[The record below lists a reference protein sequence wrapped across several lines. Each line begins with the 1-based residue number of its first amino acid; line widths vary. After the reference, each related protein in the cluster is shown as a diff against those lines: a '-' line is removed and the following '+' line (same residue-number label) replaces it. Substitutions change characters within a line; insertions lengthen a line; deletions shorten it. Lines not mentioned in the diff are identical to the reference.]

1 MLPRFSHAG
10 AIGAAVF
17 LAMSFGMASA
27 EEKPA
32 QPQAA
37 LKSSKSA
44 PAWPE
49 APKAPAGAPN
59 IVLILLDDVGYG
71 AASTFGGPAQT
82 PALDQ
87 LAAQGLRYNRF
98 HVTAICSPTRA
109 SLLTGRNHHR
119 TSFGTVTEVGNSD
132 RGYNAFWPK
141 SVATLPEIL
150 KRNGY
155 STAAFG
161 KWHNTQI
168 WETSPVGPFDRWP
181 TGLGF
186 EYFYGFHGGET
197 SQWEPVLFR
206 NTTPVEP
213 GKTASAG
220 YNLNV
225 DLVDDATRWVHT
237 HESIAP
243 DKPYFLYFAPGA
255 THVPHHVPQQWID
268 QYKGHFDQGWDKVR
282 EEIFARQKRLGV
294 IPAAADLTPRPAA
307 FAAWDSL
314 SADQK
319 RLYARQM
326 EVYAAFLAQTD
337 HEVGRLLA
345 SLRQGPHTD
354 NTLVLY
360 IVGDNGASAEGGL
373 NGSDNYLNDMIY
385 GFDNGVERQLR
396 NIDKLGGPLL
406 HNNYAA
412 AWAWAMDTPF
422 QWTKQIASHFGGTRD
437 PLIVSWPAR
446 IKDVGGLRNQFTHV
460 NDIAP
465 TIYDLLGI
473 KFPKEVDGVKQEPID
488 GFSFAKSFGDAKA
501 PSLHRVQ
508 YFEQVGNRAIYQDG
522 WVAAAFHSSPL
533 KRGSDPLPPG
543 FDQDRWELYNI
554 ERDFSEAHDLAKQEP
569 ARLNALKKL
578 FDVEAHKNYV
588 FPMINGIGEAVS
600 SLVSSS
606 RPSLTSNHKQYQYV
620 GSMQRIPSVAAPK
633 LLNSHQITASLEV
646 PSSGASGVI
655 VSDGDR
661 QGGFVLYAKDGRL
674 VYEQN
679 FIGRERYVIT
689 STQPLPAGHVEVG
702 FDFERQGKEKLGGG
716 IGRLSINGQ
725 PAGEGLIAHVGPP
738 SAWGTYN
745 IGADRGTPVSE
756 SYVPPAVF
764 NGTVNEVRIKRE

>member
-1 MLPRFSHAG
+1 MLRRKLAWFSHACVVS
-10 AIGAAVF
+10 ATVF
-17 LAMSFGMASA
+17 LTMSFGTASA
-27 EEKPA
+27 ADK
-32 QPQAA
+32 
-37 LKSSKSA
+37 

-98 HVTAICSPTRA
+98 HVTALCSPTRA
-109 SLLTGRNHHR
+109 ALLTGRNHHR
-119 TSFGTVTEVGNSD
+119 TSFGTVAEIGTSD
-132 RGYNAFWPK
+132 RGYNAFWPR
-141 SVATLPEIL
+141 SVATLSEIL
-150 KRNGY
+150 KANGY
-155 STAAFG
+155 STAAIG
-161 KWHNTQI
+161 KWHNTPQ

-186 EYFYGFHGGET
+186 EYFYGFQGGET
-197 SQWEPVLFR
+197 SQWEPILFR
-206 NTTPVEP
+206 DTTPVEP
-213 GKTASAG
+213 GKTASEG

-255 THVPHHVPQQWID
+255 THSPHHVPQQWVD
-268 QYKGHFDQGWDKVR
+268 KYKGRFDQGWDKVR
-282 EEIFARQKRLGV
+282 EEIFARQKKLGV
-294 IPAAADLTPRPAA
+294 IPAAAELTPRPAA

-326 EVYAAFLAQTD
+326 EVAAAYLEQTD
-337 HEVGRLLA
+337 YEVGRLLNN
-345 SLRQGPHTD
+345 LRQGPHAD

-373 NGSDNYLNDMIY
+373 NGSDNELQDILY
-385 GFDNGVERQLR
+385 GLENGVERQLR
-396 NIDKLGGPLL
+396 NIDKLGGSEM
-406 HNNYAA
+406 HNHYAA

-422 QWTKQIASHFGGTRD
+422 QWTKQVASYFGGTRD

-446 IKDVGGLRNQFTHV
+446 IKDVGGLRDQFTHV

-488 GFSFAKSFGDAKA
+488 GFSFAKSFGDARA

-508 YFEQVGNRAIYQDG
+508 YFEQFGNRAIYQDG
-522 WVAAAFHSSPL
+522 WVAAAFHGTPL
-533 KRGSDPLPPG
+533 GHAIPEDQQKVPD
-543 FDQDRWELYNI
+543 FDKDRWELYNI

-578 FDVEAHKNYV
+578 YDVEARKNYV
-588 FPMINGIGEAVS
+588 FPMMADFGTAINNFI
-600 SLVSSS
+600 SSS
-606 RPSLTSNHKQYQYV
+606 RPSLTGNRKEFQYA
-620 GSMQRIPSVAAPK
+620 GTMPRMPSKAAPQ
-633 LLNSHQITASLEV
+633 LLNSHRITASIEV
-646 PSSGASGVI
+646 PASGASGVI
-655 VSDGDR
+655 VANGDR
-661 QGGFVLYAKDGRL
+661 EGGFALYAKDGRL

-679 FIGRERYVIT
+679 FLGRERYVIT
-689 STQPLPAGHVEVG
+689 STAPLPAGHVDVR
-702 FDFERQGKEKLGGG
+702 FDFERQDKEKFGGG

-725 PAGEGLIAHVGPP
+725 PAGEGVITHVGLPFGYGNFTI
-738 SAWGTYN
+738 GTD
-745 IGADRGTPVSE
+745 GGPPVSNA
-756 SYVPPAVF
+756 YTTPAPF
-764 NGTVNEVRIKRE
+764 NGTVNEVGITRE